1 MRIMSIQKDTKRV
14 YKDFKLKNLGD
25 YHDLNMQSNT
35 LLLDV
40 FESFHNKCHEI
51 YELDPTHFLSA
62 PGLPWQSCLQKPVV
76 KLDLLININ
85 MLQMAKK
92 GIRLYVLI
100 MSRTRFRVNP
110 HSIVA

>member
-51 YELDPTHFLSA
+51 YELDPTHIFISTRIA
-62 PGLPWQSCLQKPVV
+62 MAVV
-76 KLDLLININ
+76 FAKTCSKIRPIN
-85 MLQMAKK
+85 Q
-92 GIRLYVLI
+92 Y
-100 MSRTRFRVNP
+100 
-110 HSIVA
+110 